1 MTQLCNFEMNELF
14 SCFVSD
20 VERLIKIAGSVSRSG
35 SVVTSSRGLLVDLV
49 ASGRESIGLNR
60 GVLLIFV
67 FGCRPQDDIS
77 VDI

>member
-1 MTQLCNFEMNELF
+1 
-14 SCFVSD
+14 
-20 VERLIKIAGSVSRSG
+20 
-35 SVVTSSRGLLVDLV
+35 VDLV

-60 GVLLIFV
+60 GDLLIFV

>member
-1 MTQLCNFEMNELF
+1 M
-14 SCFVSD
+14 
-20 VERLIKIAGSVSRSG
+20 
-35 SVVTSSRGLLVDLV
+35 DLV